1 MPTIHLTT
9 FIQAPTERVFD
20 LCRNIDLHKKSMSK
34 YKEETVAGIQFGMIE
49 KDDTVTW
56 KAKHLFKTRML
67 RSKITSMKKPE
78 MFVDEQLE
86 GDFKVLK
93 HEHHFKPCENGT
105 IMIDLF
111 YFESPYGSF
120 GKLFN
125 RAYLI
130 RYMRRLL
137 ELRNK
142 VIKEYAESEKWKKI
156 LIK

>member
-9 FIQAPTERVFD
+9 FIQAPTDRVFD
-20 LCRNIDLHKKSMSK
+20 LCRNIDLHKTSMAK

-120 GKLFN
+120 GKFFN
-125 RAYLI
+125 RAYLV

-137 ELRNK
+137 EQRNK

>member
-1 MPTIHLTT
+1 MPKIHLTT
-9 FIQAPTERVFD
+9 FIQAPAERVFD
-20 LCRNIDLHKKSMSK
+20 LCRNIDLHLHSMTK
-34 YKEETVAGIQFGMIE
+34 YKEEAVSGTQSGMVE

-56 KAKHLFKTRML
+56 KAKHLGKTRML

-105 IMIDLF
+105 IMIDLVH
-111 YFESPYGSF
+111 FETPYGGI
-120 GKLFN
+120 GKFVNKAFLT
-125 RAYLI
+125 
-130 RYMRRLL
+130 RYMRKML
-137 ELRNK
+137 EQRNK
-142 VIKEYAESEKWKKI
+142 VLKEYAESDKWKKI